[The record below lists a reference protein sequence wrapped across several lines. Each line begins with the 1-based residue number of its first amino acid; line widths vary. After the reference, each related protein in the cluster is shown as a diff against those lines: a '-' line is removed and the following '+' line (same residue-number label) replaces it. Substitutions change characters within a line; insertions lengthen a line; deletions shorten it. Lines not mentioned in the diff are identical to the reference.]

1 MCVCTYIHIHLT
13 FRYVHLHPFRRSKAH
28 ALLFPD
34 AEEPKAG
41 GSSGSSNAVPGLLAS
56 LQALLADPVLS
67 TLAIETTEAAARDAL
82 AQGAQARAQAL
93 SLLFVGPEPQAA
105 TAAAAA
111 AITAV
116 VDVSGTPPASHSR
129 ALSAAGAL
137 RRDAVLAAQQAAYNA
152 YTGLSLFPGLQRGL
166 DAAPA
171 LRWLAWVMGW
181 AYKVGFGETEVL

>member
-1 MCVCTYIHIHLT
+1 M
-13 FRYVHLHPFRRSKAH
+13 
-28 ALLFPD
+28 
-34 AEEPKAG
+34 
-41 GSSGSSNAVPGLLAS
+41 
-56 LQALLADPVLS
+56 
-67 TLAIETTEAAARDAL
+67 LAIETAEAAVRDAL

-105 TAAAAA
+105 TAAAA

-152 YTGLSLFPGLQRGL
+152 YTGVSLFGLQRGL

-171 LRWLAWVMGW
+171 LQWLAWVMGW
-181 AYKVGFGETEVL
+181 AYKVGFGERRSYRGGCSSPPPHTRHESARLDLLLTQNTHVRPS